1 MTSLQWLIK
10 LILNKANGGIMK
22 KVVLH
27 SIEFYNNHHK
37 SLEELLNILKLEI
50 CEMLNKNRNEFSII
64 EGRVKDKESYKK
76 KCHNSKYESPIHEIH
91 DLIGIR
97 IVTST
102 TVQVNDIICA
112 LEHLYKVDYL
122 NSENKL
128 ELLGEDRFGYLS
140 NHLICQLRDKEKYS
154 VLKLDKSFFKFE
166 IQVRTLIQHAWAQLS
181 HDNLYKFEGHLNTSM
196 KRKFYQLAGLS
207 EILDEGISNLKGEL
221 YQYKEALKNN
231 QNLHDLEINLSTL
244 DEFFGVG
251 DIEDLED
258 FRERFLDEIDL
269 IYIKKFG
276 ITKISEFEKVTNS
289 DIYGDLIEYTGDSM
303 NISELIRYTLLIDNP
318 LHYKIK
324 FDYLWAIS
332 EEDIGIMRDFKVEEN
347 ILNQLSHDLVKTEA
361 VPGAPTGVYNSI
373 VSI

>member
-1 MTSLQWLIK
+1 
-10 LILNKANGGIMK
+10 MK
-22 KVVLH
+22 KDVLQ
-27 SIEFYNNHHK
+27 SIEFYNDHHK

-50 CEMLNKNRNEFSII
+50 REMLNENRNEFSII

-76 KCHNSKYESPIHEIH
+76 KCHNPKYESPILEIH

-102 TVQVNDIICA
+102 TAQVKDIISA

-140 NHLICQLRDKEKYS
+140 NHLICQLWDKEKYS
-154 VLKLDKSFFKFE
+154 VLKLNKCFFKFE

-207 EILDEGISNLKGEL
+207 EILDEGISNLKVEL

-231 QNLHDLEINLSTL
+231 PNLQDLEVNLSTL

-251 DIEDLED
+251 DSEDPNYLED

-276 ITKISEFEKVTNS
+276 ITKISEFQKVTNS
-289 DIYGDLIEYTGDSM
+289 DIYDNLIEYTRDSM

-324 FDYLWAIS
+324 FNYLWPIS
-332 EEDIGIMRDFKVEEN
+332 EEDISIMREFKVEES
-347 ILNQLSHDLVKTEA
+347 ILNQLAIDLV
-361 VPGAPTGVYNSI
+361 N
-373 VSI
+373 